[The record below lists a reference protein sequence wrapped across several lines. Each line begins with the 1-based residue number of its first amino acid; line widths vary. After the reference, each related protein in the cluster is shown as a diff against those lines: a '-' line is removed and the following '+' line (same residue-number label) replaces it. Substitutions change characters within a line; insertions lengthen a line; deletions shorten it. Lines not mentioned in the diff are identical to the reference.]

1 MSNVNLLGSEEW
13 AVVGTVDPDA
23 NTAGA
28 VNSDIIDMSLF
39 EQILVIVS
47 IGALGS
53 GATVAVKLQEGAA
66 ANMSD
71 AADIAGK
78 AITTFADSSP
88 TGSNDDQQ
96 AIINL
101 RGDELTE
108 GDRYVR
114 AVHTVANATSDSAV
128 IILGKAKS
136 GPSSDNDLAS
146 VAEIVS

>member
-23 NTAGA
+23 NAAGA

-39 EQILVIVS
+39 EQILVVVMT
-47 IGALGS
+47 GALGS
-53 GATVAVKLQEGAA
+53 GATVAVKIQEGAL

-71 AADIAGK
+71 AADISGK

-88 TGSNDDQQ
+88 TGSNNDQQ
-96 AIINL
+96 ALINL

-114 AVHTVANATSDSAV
+114 VVHTVANATSDSAV
-128 IILGKAKS
+128 LILGKGKS

-146 VAEIVS
+146 VQEIVS

>member
-13 AVVGTVDPDA
+13 AVVGTIDPDA
-23 NTAGA
+23 NGAGT

-39 EQILVIVS
+39 EQLLIVTMV
-47 IGALGS
+47 GALGS
-53 GATVAVKLQEGAA
+53 GGSVAVKVQEGAL

-71 AADIAGK
+71 AADLSGK
-78 AITTFADSSP
+78 AISTFVNPSP
-88 TGSNDDQQ
+88 EGTEDDKQ

-101 RGDELTE
+101 RGDEMTE
-108 GDRYVR
+108 GDRYIR
-114 AVHTVANATSDSAV
+114 IAHTVAGATCDSAV
-128 IILGKAKS
+128 LILGKGKS